1 MKEQITVYYHK
12 DKKNPH
18 DYIVKRVLTQEKDYY
33 SIVSYYMEYGKLK
46 EYKSNLLVSYEDV
59 NKYVLEC
66 RKSPYFYSVQYQN
79 VMEGI

>member
-12 DKKNPH
+12 DKKNSH

-33 SIVSYYMEYGKLK
+33 TIVSYYMEYGKLR
-46 EYKSNLLVSYEDV
+46 EYKSNLLVSYENV
-59 NKYVLEC
+59 NKYILQC
-66 RKSPYFYSVQYQN
+66 MKSQFFNRVEYQN

>member
-1 MKEQITVYYHK
+1 MKEQIIIHYHK
-12 DKKNPH
+12 DKKNSE

-33 SIVSYYMEYGKLK
+33 SLVSYYMEYGKLK
-46 EYKSNLLVSYEDV
+46 EYKSNLLLSYEEV

-66 RKSPYFYSVQYQN
+66 MKAPYFYNLQFQN